1 MNTPPFF
8 EDFYHG
14 QDLSH
19 VPAVTITE
27 GMTAAYQAMFGDR
40 SRVFLDQRLSHLYSG
55 RREMMVHPLLVGH
68 VAIGQSTIPSQRVLG
83 NLFYEGLVLKRPVHV
98 GDTLITS
105 TRVVGLKQNKPK
117 EGRAATGMVVL
128 AISVANQDGAT
139 VLDFWRCPMIPCSDP
154 EAVTGHDDDLAASV
168 NEVSI
173 DEIRSI
179 ATYWDQPHFANLAR
193 YDAVHIGTDQAL
205 VIEPKDTV
213 TSAPELV
220 RLTLNMAMTHTDAS
234 RSIYGKR
241 LVYGGHTISIAGSQ
255 LARGVPNLV
264 TILSWVKCDHVG
276 PVFEEDLLSSQ
287 VRCLETQP
295 LVHGSLVKL
304 HLETFA
310 ERGPEAPTSANDG
323 KVLDWIFWAY
333 LASAPIP
340 NREPE
345 VNDA

>member
-1 MNTPPFF
+1 M
-8 EDFYHG
+8 
-14 QDLSH
+14 
-19 VPAVTITE
+19 
-27 GMTAAYQAMFGDR
+27 
-40 SRVFLDQRLSHLYSG
+40 
-55 RREMMVHPLLVGH
+55 
-68 VAIGQSTIPSQRVLG
+68 
-83 NLFYEGLVLKRPVHV
+83 
-98 GDTLITS
+98 
-105 TRVVGLKQNKPK
+105 
-117 EGRAATGMVVL
+117 
-128 AISVANQDGAT
+128 
-139 VLDFWRCPMIPCSDP
+139 
-154 EAVTGHDDDLAASV
+154 
-168 NEVSI
+168 
-173 DEIRSI
+173 
-179 ATYWDQPHFANLAR
+179 
-193 YDAVHIGTDQAL
+193 AL
-205 VIEPKDTV
+205 
-213 TSAPELV
+213 
-220 RLTLNMAMTHTDAS
+220 THTDAS

-287 VRCLETQP
+287 VRCLEAQS